1 MAVALAVG
9 GAFLSA
15 FLQVAFDRISSSRTL
30 IEFIQGKNDVQFDE
44 ETLDKLEITLVSLSV
59 VLEDAEA
66 KKAKSPLV
74 GKWLDKLKA
83 AMHHA
88 DDLLDELNTECLR
101 LKLHYDF
108 QPSDAE
114 LAFNSHFIQE
124 LMPNLKKITARLENF
139 VKQSHL
145 LGLQKFDTKEK
156 GGAYR
161 APSSSDDE
169 KEKLIQRVL
178 FDGEGVPNVSVIA
191 VTGMGGIGK
200 TTLAQLVY
208 DGPKEGEEIQN

>member
-9 GAFLSA
+9 GACFLSA
-15 FLQVAFDRISSSRTL
+15 FLQVAFCVGSHR
-30 IEFIQGKNDVQFDE
+30 VA
-44 ETLDKLEITLVSLSV
+44 KLP
-59 VLEDAEA
+59 EA

-124 LMPNLKKITARLENF
+124 LMPNLKKITARLEYF
-139 VKQSHL
+139 VERSHHH
-145 LGLQKFDTKEK
+145 
-156 GGAYR
+156 
-161 APSSSDDE
+161 
-169 KEKLIQRVL
+169 
-178 FDGEGVPNVSVIA
+178 
-191 VTGMGGIGK
+191 
-200 TTLAQLVY
+200 
-208 DGPKEGEEIQN
+208 